1 MGVVNIISNKRNGK
15 EFNYKLPYGGSFS
28 DISYAINDH
37 INQYRWERE
46 QYNESNEY
54 LINHII

>member
-1 MGVVNIISNKRNGK
+1 MKYYDEYTQ
-15 EFNYKLPYGGSFS
+15 EFIEPICTLPYGGSFS

-37 INQYRWERE
+37 INQYRWKRE

-54 LINHII
+54 LINNII